1 VNQPTAPQPR
11 RLPDLRVRLDAGG
24 APPTPAERF
33 AAWTHAH
40 ALHMVGGF
48 HDGMAVWLP
57 GPDGAL
63 ELVHLEG
70 AARLAEDR
78 FLPAVSPH
86 ADLEGVLRAARHGGP
101 PQWVAAAHP
110 EFSVRVRPLPGG
122 AVGATWDRA
131 EGGVRADELPI
142 AVLGALSDEV
152 TRLATSLAG
161 LQPVNVDDAAVQ
173 LTAVRGLG
181 RVAWRLR
188 GVAGAVE
195 PAPPARLNAALDKIA
210 VDVHDRVGSE
220 VDLLWAVPPGLPEV
234 TVPHDVLRFLITEL
248 VDNAVRN
255 PSGAPERVQVAAGL
269 MRLRSRRA
277 WQGATLAPGRYA
289 WLEVSDD
296 GPGLPPDS
304 SPDPFDARPGG
315 GLGLAAV
322 RGLVVACGGGVR
334 LRSVAGRGTVVQLAL
349 PARGRPEAGVR
360 LWVDEVVRPAEER
373 LLSALS
379 AAGLRVAR
387 FGGGAPLAADQL
399 LPLVLCVEGAQDPR
413 WQLLSALLDSDA
425 HANLIVWAPGVDRAA
440 TAAAVASEDQLL
452 TVVHSDIAEDVVR
465 AAAVALD
472 LG

>member
-1 VNQPTAPQPR
+1 MNQPSAPPPR
-11 RLPDLRVRLDAGG
+11 RLPDLRVGLRGSPDV
-24 APPTPAERF
+24 PTPAARY
-33 AAWTHAH
+33 AAWTQAH

-48 HDGMAVWLP
+48 HDGLAVWLP
-57 GPDGAL
+57 GAEGAL

-70 AARLAEDR
+70 AARLADDR
-78 FLPAVSPH
+78 FVPAVSPH
-86 ADLEGVLRAARHGGP
+86 ADLDAALRAARHGGP
-101 PQWVAAAHP
+101 PQWVAGANP

-152 TRLATSLAG
+152 TRLATSIAG
-161 LQPVNVDDAAVQ
+161 LRPVDVDDAATQ

-195 PAPPARLNAALDKIA
+195 PSPPARLNAALDKIA
-210 VDVHDRVGSE
+210 LDVQERVGAE
-220 VDLLWAVPPGLPEV
+220 VELLWAVPQGLPEV

-255 PSGAPERVQVAAGL
+255 PAGAPERVKVAAGL

-277 WQGATLAPGRYA
+277 WQGATLVPGRYT
-289 WLEVSDD
+289 WLEVIDD
-296 GPGLPPDS
+296 GPGLPPDTLS
-304 SPDPFDARPGG
+304 DPFDARPGG

-322 RGLVVACGGGVR
+322 RGLVVACGGAVR

-360 LWVDEVVRPAEER
+360 LWVDEVIRPTEER
-373 LLSALS
+373 LLSALT

-387 FGGGAPLAADQL
+387 YSSAAPLAADQL
-399 LPLVLCVEGAQDPR
+399 LPLVLCVDGAADPR
-413 WQLLSALLDSDA
+413 WTLLSDLLDSDA
-425 HANLIVWAPGVDRAA
+425 HANLIVWAPGVDPAA
-440 TAAAVASEDQLL
+440 AADAVASEDQLL
-452 TVVHSDIAEDVVR
+452 TVVHSGAAEDVVR
-465 AAAVALD
+465 AATVALD
-472 LG
+472 